1 MNKGLSNRL
10 GSIAHDVIEN
20 PSWYTRHPSGV
31 EPLSIARWESF
42 CIGNCLKYI
51 FRASA
56 ALREMDKKNST
67 EDPYSIQDLEK
78 ARRYLS
84 EEILHRR
91 QLEEMDLKD
100 NQLEVE

>member
-1 MNKGLSNRL
+1 MNRGLSGRYTM
-10 GSIAHDVIEN
+10 SEHDVIKN

-31 EPLSIARWESF
+31 EPLSIAVWESF

-56 ALREMDKKNST
+56 ALRKTDKKDGDK
-67 EDPYSIQDLEK
+67 DPYSITDLEK
-78 ARRYLS
+78 ARRYLD

-91 QLEEMDLKD
+91 KLEKIDRDAK
-100 NQLEVE
+100 QGRA